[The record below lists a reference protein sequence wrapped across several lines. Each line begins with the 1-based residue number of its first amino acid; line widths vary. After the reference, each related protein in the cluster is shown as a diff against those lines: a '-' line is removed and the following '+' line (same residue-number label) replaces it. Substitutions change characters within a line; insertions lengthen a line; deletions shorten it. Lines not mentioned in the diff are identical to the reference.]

1 MTTATTRRPVAP
13 AVRIARVAILI
24 ALSAV
29 GALIKIPSPVGT
41 VAFDAAPAFVA
52 AFAFTMPEAALV
64 AFLGHLFTAATS
76 GFPLT
81 VPVHLIVA
89 AMMVVAVL
97 AGGWL
102 ARRVNLWLGV
112 VVAVVVN
119 AVVAPLVLVPMFG
132 WGFFIGSLVAL
143 LVGAVA
149 NVAVGVIVA
158 RALAA
163 AGLAETP
170 TK

>member
-1 MTTATTRRPVAP
+1 MKLKVTVNQTEYEIDVEVEQEERPQLSPIVIGVNGGSNPIPTKAS
-13 AVRIARVAILI
+13 V
-24 ALSAV
+24 SAV
-29 GALIKIPSPVGT
+29 S
-41 VAFDAAPAFVA
+41 
-52 AFAFTMPEAALV
+52 
-64 AFLGHLFTAATS
+64 S
-76 GFPLT
+76 
-81 VPVHLIVA
+81 
-89 AMMVVAVL
+89 
-97 AGGWL
+97 
-102 ARRVNLWLGV
+102 
-112 VVAVVVN
+112 N

-132 WGFFIGSLVAL
+132 WGFFIGSLVPL

>member
-1 MTTATTRRPVAP
+1 MG
-13 AVRIARVAILI
+13 AVDDLQSTFRDAMARVAAPVTVITTTVDGVPTGI
-24 ALSAV
+24 DGPAV
-29 GALIKIPSPVGT
+29 
-41 VAFDAAPAFVA
+41 
-52 AFAFTMPEAALV
+52 
-64 AFLGHLFTAATS
+64 
-76 GFPLT
+76 
-81 VPVHLIVA
+81 
-89 AMMVVAVL
+89 
-97 AGGWL
+97 AGY
-102 ARRVNLWLGV
+102 LWLGV

-132 WGFFIGSLVAL
+132 WGFFIGSLVPL